1 MALGSTPRRVF
12 RLFFG
17 EGLALVAVGLALGMV
32 AALGLGRALEGQVFG
47 VEPTDPMVIGTVALL
62 TGLVALLACV
72 SPAIRASRVDP
83 LRVLAE

>member
-1 MALGSTPRRVF
+1 
-12 RLFFG
+12 
-17 EGLALVAVGLALGMV
+17 MV